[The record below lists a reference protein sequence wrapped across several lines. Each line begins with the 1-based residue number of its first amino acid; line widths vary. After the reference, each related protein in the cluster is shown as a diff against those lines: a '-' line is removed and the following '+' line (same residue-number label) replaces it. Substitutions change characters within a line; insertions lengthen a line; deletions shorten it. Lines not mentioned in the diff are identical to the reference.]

1 MWEDIS
7 FVLYLISAFA
17 LGITAIISKKRI
29 KGSKSQVTK
38 NAEVQTYK
46 KREKSE
52 VTEESKVKLDK
63 IADIIKEKTKTIS
76 YSISCEQGD
85 DISIFESKFGG
96 LPYWDLNMEYPLDN
110 KGKKIVLLAQI
121 NFEKEN
127 FDDDRLPKKG
137 ILQFFISSDIMNGL
151 EGTGYKVIYHENINE
166 NIKKE
171 DIEKLD
177 IPTSRTIDGDKEEY
191 FPFEEEYKI
200 TFNKKEDFLGP
211 AVYNFDD
218 VVKQIIKDEFN
229 EEVTE
234 NIYDYFSYEEYD
246 YLTKD
251 LDTTGHKIFGYP
263 YFTQTDPR
271 YYDDVKKYE
280 LVLLQIDSD
289 GGIMWG
295 DSGVANFF
303 IDSEDLEKR
312 DFSKVFYTWDC
323 C

>member
-1 MWEDIS
+1 MGEDLS
-7 FVLYLISAFA
+7 FILCMLAMVTLI
-17 LGITAIISKKRI
+17 ITTIISQQNVKK
-29 KGSKSQVTK
+29 SKSETIK
-38 NAEVQTYK
+38 KAEVQTYK
-46 KREKSE
+46 KRERRE
-52 VTEESKVKLDK
+52 VTEESKIKLDR
-63 IADIIKEKTKTIS
+63 IVRIIKEKTRAVS
-76 YSISCEQGD
+76 YSITCEQNN
-85 DISIFESKFGG
+85 DIGIFESKFGG

-121 NFEKEN
+121 NFEKESL
-127 FDDDRLPKKG
+127 DDERLPKKG

-151 EGTGYKVIYHENINE
+151 EENGYKVIYHENIDK

-171 DIEKLD
+171 DVEKLN
-177 IPTSRTIDGDKEEY
+177 IPTSKTLNDDKEEY
-191 FPFEEEYKI
+191 FPFKEEYKI
-200 TFNKKEDFLGP
+200 TFNKKEEFLGP

-218 VVKQIIKDEFN
+218 VVKQIIKEEFN
-229 EEVTE
+229 EDVTE

-246 YLTKD
+246 YLTEG
-251 LDTTGHKIFGYP
+251 LDTTGHKILGYP

-271 YYDDVKKYE
+271 CYRDIKKYE
-280 LVLLQIDSD
+280 LLLLQIDSD

-303 IDSEDLEKR
+303 IDNDDLAKK

>member
-1 MWEDIS
+1 MGEDLS
-7 FVLYLISAFA
+7 FILCMLAMVTLI
-17 LGITAIISKKRI
+17 ITTIISQQNVKK
-29 KGSKSQVTK
+29 SKSETIK
-38 NAEVQTYK
+38 KAEVQTYK
-46 KREKSE
+46 KRERRE
-52 VTEESKVKLDK
+52 VTEESKVKLDR
-63 IADIIKEKTKTIS
+63 IVGIIKEKTRAVS
-76 YSISCEQGD
+76 YSITCEQNN
-85 DISIFESKFGG
+85 DIGIFESKFGG

-121 NFEKEN
+121 NFEKESL
-127 FDDDRLPKKG
+127 DDERLPKKG

-151 EGTGYKVIYHENINE
+151 EENGYKVIYHENIDK

-171 DIEKLD
+171 DVEKLN
-177 IPTSRTIDGDKEEY
+177 IPTSKTLNDDKEEY
-191 FPFEEEYKI
+191 FPFKEEYKI
-200 TFNKKEDFLGP
+200 TFNKKEEFLGP

-218 VVKQIIKDEFN
+218 VVKQIIKEEFN
-229 EEVTE
+229 EDVTE

-246 YLTKD
+246 YLTKG
-251 LDTTGHKIFGYP
+251 LDTTGHKILGYP

-271 YYDDVKKYE
+271 WYGDIKKYE

-303 IDSEDLEKR
+303 IGSEDLAKR